1 MPLPMK
7 AIILCAGEATRLRP
21 LSYSTAKHLLPI
33 ANKPVIEHILEAI
46 REAGIN
52 EAGIVV
58 SPHVEE
64 PFKGHLRDGSSLGV
78 SISYILQHEAL
89 GLAHAV
95 KCTQDF
101 VGEQPFLV
109 YLGDNLLEHG
119 VADMADRF
127 RREEPNAMISLAEVD
142 DPRRFGVA
150 IIERGEIK
158 RLVEKPQDPPSNL
171 AIVGAYILDPQIFE
185 AIQQIKPSFRGEL
198 EITDAIQ
205 WLVAHGHRVL
215 PYRLRGWWQDVGR
228 PEEMLEANRLLLKRL
243 EPCIEG
249 RLDNTE
255 IEGPVA
261 LSAGS
266 QVKGSRLIGPSVV
279 GAGGQI
285 EESVIGPYASVGSG
299 VEVKGSEISDSIIM
313 EGARIE
319 GIKGLRA
326 SLVGREAEVRLAEGP
341 SGYRLVLGDQSRI
354 WVYEGEAVR

>member
-1 MPLPMK
+1 MK

-33 ANKPVIEHILEAI
+33 ANKPVIEHVLEAI

-52 EAGIVV
+52 EVGIVV
-58 SPHVEE
+58 SPNVERL
-64 PFKGHLRDGSSLGV
+64 FKEHLGGGASCGMKIDF
-78 SISYILQHEAL
+78 ILQREPL

-95 KCTQDF
+95 KGAQDF

-109 YLGDNLLEHG
+109 YLGDNFLEHG

-127 RREEPNAMISLAEVD
+127 RQEEPNAMISLAAVD

-150 IIERGEIK
+150 VIEGGEIK
-158 RLVEKPQDPPSNL
+158 RLVEKPQDPPS
-171 AIVGAYILDPQIFE
+171 
-185 AIQQIKPSFRGEL
+185 
-198 EITDAIQ
+198 T
-205 WLVAHGHRVL
+205 
-215 PYRLRGWWQDVGR
+215 
-228 PEEMLEANRLLLKRL
+228 
-243 EPCIEG
+243 EG

-299 VEVKGSEISDSIIM
+299 AEVKGSEISDSIIM
-313 EGARIE
+313 EGTRIE
-319 GIKGLRA
+319 GIKGLRS
-326 SLVGREAEVRLAEGP
+326 SLIGRGAEIRLAEGP
-341 SGYRLVLGDQSRI
+341 SGYRLVLGDQSRV
-354 WVYEGEAVR
+354 WVYEREVVR